1 MKNILYV
8 VTSAETAGGVM
19 SIISKKINY
28 LVKNGYNVTL
38 LSMTKCDKP
47 FYNISDNVPILCAS
61 SNEDYKVSI
70 KDFLRA
76 VRIVRDK
83 KFDIVISVDAQYVT
97 WVLPFIAK
105 GNNIL
110 EIHQSYDGLVDFY
123 NRGRFATM
131 NVIFHKIMQR
141 VAFSHYKKV
150 IVLTE
155 EDKRKWKLKKVLTIP
170 NFHCINVSCLPKQ
183 NVTSKKIVCVGRF
196 HFQKGFDLLIQVW
209 KIVALNFPD
218 WELHYYGANLTPEVR
233 SEMNRLQAPD
243 SFVLK
248 GYERNLSTIFS
259 DAYLNIVPSRCESF
273 SLTTIESMC
282 YGVPT
287 ISFDTTGPK
296 SIIEDGVDGF
306 LIKQF
311 DIEKLAETLNMLIA
325 DKKLREVLSAN
336 CFRKSILYDESSVMK
351 QWVSLFN
358 EM

>member
-155 EDKRKWKLKKVLTIP
+155 EDKRK
-170 NFHCINVSCLPKQ
+170 
-183 NVTSKKIVCVGRF
+183 
-196 HFQKGFDLLIQVW
+196 
-209 KIVALNFPD
+209 
-218 WELHYYGANLTPEVR
+218 
-233 SEMNRLQAPD
+233 
-243 SFVLK
+243 
-248 GYERNLSTIFS
+248 
-259 DAYLNIVPSRCESF
+259 
-273 SLTTIESMC
+273 
-282 YGVPT
+282 
-287 ISFDTTGPK
+287 
-296 SIIEDGVDGF
+296 
-306 LIKQF
+306 
-311 DIEKLAETLNMLIA
+311 
-325 DKKLREVLSAN
+325 
-336 CFRKSILYDESSVMK
+336 
-351 QWVSLFN
+351 
-358 EM
+358 